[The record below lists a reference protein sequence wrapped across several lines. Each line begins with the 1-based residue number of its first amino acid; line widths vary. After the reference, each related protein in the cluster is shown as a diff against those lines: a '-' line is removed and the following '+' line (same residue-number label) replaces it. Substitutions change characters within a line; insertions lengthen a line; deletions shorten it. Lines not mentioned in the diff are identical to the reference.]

1 MSTSASKVVAIIQA
15 RMGATRLPGKV
26 LEDIAGEPMLVRVVD
41 RVRAA
46 KGIDDVVVATSDRPA
61 DDAVAAL
68 CEGRGIACFRGHE
81 TDVLAR
87 FHGAATARGAT
98 VVVRITADCPLMD
111 GAVLDKVVAAYHA
124 GQSGEPV
131 DYATNVIRYTYPDG
145 LDVEVFSFAAL
156 ERAMKEA
163 KDPVEREHVT
173 PYIRASGKFRVASV
187 ENETDLS
194 RHQYRWTVDEPADL
208 AFLRTIYARLA
219 PTSPAGALFGM
230 AEVLALFARE
240 PQLLAIQ
247 SGSMKN
253 EGYYASIA
261 KAPALEKVPNRST
274 AKSRAW
280 LERAAKVVPSSSQTF
295 SKGPTQFPQG
305 VAPAFLQRAKGSHV
319 WDVDG
324 NEYIDYINGL
334 GPTILGNDDPAVS
347 EAVIRQVHEGATF
360 SMPHP
365 LEVELAELLCEI
377 IPCAEMVRYGK
388 NGSDATGGAVR
399 VARAYTK
406 REKIACC
413 GYHGW
418 QDWYI
423 GTTTRNGGVPRS
435 TQELTKTFAYN
446 DLASLEK
453 VFAENPGEIACV
465 IMEAVGIVD
474 PQPGF
479 LEGVREMCT
488 RHGAVLVFD
497 EVVTGFRMHLGGA
510 QALYKVTPD
519 LACFGKAMG
528 NGFPIAAIC
537 GKREIM
543 RVMDDIFFSFTFG
556 GDVIGLAASIAT
568 IKEMQKKPVIEH
580 LWAQGERLKDGYNA
594 FAKHFGVDEVTS
606 CIGLPPRTVCM
617 FADTPKADSLLV
629 RSIVQQELLE
639 RGVLFLVGHNLC
651 LSHSNEDIEHTLR
664 AHRTALEVLAKA
676 LDSNEP
682 KQFLR
687 GEPVQAVFRRA

>member
-1 MSTSASKVVAIIQA
+1 MSSSETKVVAIVQA

-26 LEDIAGEPMLVRVVD
+26 LEDIAGAPMLVRVVD

-68 CEGRGIACFRGHE
+68 CEARGIPCFRGHE

-87 FHGAATARGAT
+87 FHGAATSRGAS

-111 GAVLDKVVAAYHA
+111 PAVLDKVVAAFRR
-124 GQSGEPV
+124 GVGGEPV
-131 DYATNVIRYTYPDG
+131 DYATNVLRYTYPDG

-156 ERAMKEA
+156 DRAFREA

-173 PYIRASGKFRVASV
+173 PYIRTSGKFRVTGV

-208 AFLRTIYARLA
+208 AFIRAIYDRLGG
-219 PTSPAGALFGM
+219 TAGDALFGM
-230 AEVLALFARE
+230 AEVLALFDRE
-240 PQLLAIQ
+240 PQILAIQ
-247 SGSMKN
+247 SSSMKN
-253 EGYYASIA
+253 EGYYTSIA
-261 KAPALEKVPNRST
+261 KGPALEKTPNRSI

-280 LERAAKVVPSSSQTF
+280 LERAAKVIPSSSQTF

-334 GPTILGNDDPAVS
+334 GPTILGNDDAAVN
-347 EAVIRQVHEGATF
+347 EAVIKQVREGATF

-365 LEVELAELLCEI
+365 LEVELAELLCEV

-388 NGSDATGGAVR
+388 NGSDATAGCVR

-406 REKIACC
+406 REKVACC

-423 GTTTRNGGVPRS
+423 GTTTRDAGVPKS
-435 TQELTKTFAYN
+435 TKELTKTFAYN

-465 IMEAVGIVD
+465 ILEPVGVVD
-474 PQPGF
+474 PKPGF
-479 LEGVREMCT
+479 LEGVRELCT
-488 RHGAVLVFD
+488 KHGAVLVFD

-510 QALYKVTPD
+510 QTLYKVTPD
-519 LACFGKAMG
+519 LAAFGKAMG
-528 NGFPIAAIC
+528 NGYPIAAVV
-537 GKREIM
+537 GRRDIM
-543 RVMDDIFFSFTFG
+543 KVMDDIFFSFTFG

-594 FAKHFGVDEVTS
+594 FAKHFGVDKVTQ
-606 CIGLPPRTVCM
+606 CIGLAPRTVCT

-651 LSHSNEDIEHTLR
+651 FAHSNEDVEHTLR
-664 AHRTALEVLAKA
+664 AHRSALETLAKA
-676 LDSNEP
+676 LDSNDP